1 MNEQLN
7 KFKPGDIVLGKV
19 IEIEPVKALIKIEGC
34 EPVYIIKEVT
44 SVHKIE
50 SIEEVLELNQ
60 IYEFLIVIDYGGI
73 YYKYDEYYLSIIDLE
88 RLRSKKRIEQLF
100 KYNVT
105 IYSEVIEAFNYGVL
119 VTIENQDFI
128 VSNIHLQTNVPNQEL
143 VGIKIPLKI
152 FAIQNDYGYTD
163 TFVSHRWALDNKNGR
178 QLYKLDDIVV
188 GKVVKIENKY
198 ALIDIGTEK
207 LAYIAL
213 REISFWAESCEEF
226 LHLNLTREFIIN
238 KVYYGTGLGLGLSIQ
253 KLEHNIGCKRI
264 RQIRDSNVI
273 FDLVYY
279 SNSFKKYINN
289 RGYSVKIEGLKAF
302 LPCNHIDSSFIDNE
316 NFNQKTPLQIIE
328 FKERCTLYISNIKVL
343 GRLKLKQINIGDL
356 ITGKILAIKKYGL
369 IIRTDGL
376 AVLLHISEV
385 SQITVNPKDLKNIF
399 QVGNNIKAMV
409 IWMDK
414 EKSRVAVSTKELE
427 KEPGDI
433 FENPQLVYKNA
444 EEMAMRYRK
453 LVLNNLNYDDSPN

>member
-19 IEIEPVKALIKIEGC
+19 IKIEAAKALIKIEGC

-44 SVHKIE
+44 SIHEIE
-50 SIEEVLELNQ
+50 SIEEVLELNK
-60 IYEFLIVIDYGGI
+60 IYEFLIAIDYGEI

-88 RLRSKKRIEQLF
+88 WSRSKKRIEQLF
-100 KYNVT
+100 KYDVT
-105 IYSEVIEAFNYGVL
+105 VYSEVIEAFDYGVL
-119 VTIENQDFI
+119 VIIENQEFI
-128 VSNIHLQTNVPNQEL
+128 VSNIHLQTYVPNQEL
-143 VGIKIPLKI
+143 VGRKIPLKI
-152 FAIQNDYGYTD
+152 LVIQNSYKYKN
-163 TFVSHRWALDNKNGR
+163 TFVSHRWALNNKNAR
-178 QLYKLDDIVV
+178 QLYQLDDIVV

-213 REISFWAESCEEF
+213 REISLWAESCEEF
-226 LHLNLTREFIIN
+226 LEIDLTREFIIT
-238 KVYYGTGLGLGLSIQ
+238 KVYYGRSSGLGLSI
-253 KLEHNIGCKRI
+253 KELEHNIGCKRI
-264 RQIRDSNVI
+264 RQIQDSNII
-273 FDLVYY
+273 FDLIYY
-279 SNSFKKYINN
+279 SNSVKKYINN
-289 RGYSVKIEGLKAF
+289 RGYSVRIEGLEAF
-302 LPCNHIDSSFIDNE
+302 LPCSHIDSSFIDDE
-316 NFNQKTPLQIIE
+316 NLKQKTPLQIIE
-328 FKERCTLYISNIKVL
+328 FKERCTLYVSNIKVL

-356 ITGKILAIKKYGL
+356 ITGQILAIKKYGL

-385 SQITVNPKDLKNIF
+385 SQITINFEGLKNIF
-399 QVGNNIKAMV
+399 QVGNDIRAIV

-433 FENPQLVYKNA
+433 FESPQLVYKNA
-444 EEMAMRYRK
+444 EEMAIRYRNLDFLK
-453 LVLNNLNYDDSPN
+453 LNYDDSLN